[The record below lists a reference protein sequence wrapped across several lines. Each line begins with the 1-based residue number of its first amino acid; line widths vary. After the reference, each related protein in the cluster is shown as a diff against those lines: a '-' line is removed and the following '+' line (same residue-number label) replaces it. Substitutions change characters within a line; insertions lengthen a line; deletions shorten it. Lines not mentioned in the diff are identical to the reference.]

1 MGNKI
6 YQFQWICEVENG
18 MHASAI
24 AELVQALSKITGN
37 ILVIDPVSKARVD
50 GKSVLGLL
58 SLAIPKGMVYD
69 IFYEGTTHFYY
80 ELKEIFTKRGEIIEE
95 KERL

>member
-1 MGNKI
+1 MANKI

-24 AELVQALSKITGN
+24 ASLVQDLAKITGN
-37 ILVIDPVSKARVD
+37 ILVMDPVSKARVD

-58 SLAIPKGMVYD
+58 SLAIPNGMVYD
-69 IFYEGTTHFYY
+69 IFYEGSMHFY
-80 ELKEIFTKRGEIIEE
+80 EETKNIFIKRGSIIEE